1 MTGVSRP
8 GPEKGRYDAMRASI
22 LVVDD
27 EEDVRGY
34 LSSLLEDNGYAVETA
49 EDGNQAWRLIEA
61 QPPDLILL
69 DLMMPEQTG
78 TGLYRM
84 LHDHKTVRDIPVI
97 VISGLAGRNVAVGK
111 TVPVFDKPIDEDGLL
126 KKIDEMVG

>member
-1 MTGVSRP
+1 MKAR
-8 GPEKGRYDAMRASI
+8 I

-27 EEDVRGY
+27 EEDIRGF
-34 LSSLLEDNGYAVETA
+34 LCSLLEDNDYAVDTA
-49 EDGNQAWRLIEA
+49 EDGNQAWRLINA

-84 LHDHKTVRDIPVI
+84 LHDHKEVRDIPVI

-126 KKIDEMVG
+126 KKISEMVG

>member
-1 MTGVSRP
+1 MA
-8 GPEKGRYDAMRASI
+8 GRV

-27 EEDVRGY
+27 EEDVRSF
-34 LSSLLEDNGYAVETA
+34 LCSLLEDNGYEVEVA
-49 EDGNQAWRLIEA
+49 EDGNRAWRAIEK
-61 QPPDLILL
+61 QRPDLILL

-84 LHDHKTVRDIPVI
+84 LHDHKSLRNIPVI

-111 TVPVFDKPIDEDGLL
+111 SVPVFDKPIDEQGLL
-126 KKIDEMVG
+126 RQISEMIG

>member
-1 MTGVSRP
+1 MAAR
-8 GPEKGRYDAMRASI
+8 I

-27 EEDVRGY
+27 EEDVRGF
-34 LSSLLEDNGYAVETA
+34 LCSLLEDNGYVVDAA
-49 EDGNQAWRLIEA
+49 EDGNRAWRAIEE
-61 QPPDLILL
+61 QRPDLILL

-84 LHDHKTVRDIPVI
+84 LHDHKDLREIPVI

-126 KKIDEMVG
+126 KKISEMIA

>member
-1 MTGVSRP
+1 
-8 GPEKGRYDAMRASI
+8 MRASI

>member
-1 MTGVSRP
+1 M
-8 GPEKGRYDAMRASI
+8 AASI

-34 LSSLLEDNGYAVETA
+34 LCSLLEDNGYVVDSA
-49 EDGNQAWRLIEA
+49 EDGNRAWRAIEE
-61 QPPDLILL
+61 QRPDLILL

-78 TGLYRM
+78 TGLYRR
-84 LHDHKTVRDIPVI
+84 LHDHKGLREI

-111 TVPVFDKPIDEDGLL
+111 AVPVFDKPIDEEGLL
-126 KKIDEMVG
+126 EKISEMIA

>member
-1 MTGVSRP
+1 MAAR
-8 GPEKGRYDAMRASI
+8 I

-27 EEDVRGY
+27 EEDVRGF
-34 LSSLLEDNGYAVETA
+34 LSSLLEDNGYLVETA
-49 EDGNQAWRLIEA
+49 EDGNQAWRII
-61 QPPDLILL
+61 QTHPPELILL

-84 LHDHKTVRDIPVI
+84 LHDHKEVRDIPVI

-111 TVPVFDKPIDEDGLL
+111 NVPVFDKPIDEDGLL
-126 KKIDEMVG
+126 KMIDDMIG